1 VDFCL
6 LCLHLYSQQ
15 FYPLLLLVKKNNL
28 MEHARKFVLLSHD
41 NVRRIQQLL
50 GKDGTFKTVQTP
62 GTAKERLDAQMND
75 ILNSTDDRK
84 KDDREKWNDYH
95 RALQKFLLLSSN
107 ADDGSIALP
116 FNASPGRYR
125 EQSKDEKK
133 NQTRR

>member
-1 VDFCL
+1 
-6 LCLHLYSQQ
+6 
-15 FYPLLLLVKKNNL
+15 